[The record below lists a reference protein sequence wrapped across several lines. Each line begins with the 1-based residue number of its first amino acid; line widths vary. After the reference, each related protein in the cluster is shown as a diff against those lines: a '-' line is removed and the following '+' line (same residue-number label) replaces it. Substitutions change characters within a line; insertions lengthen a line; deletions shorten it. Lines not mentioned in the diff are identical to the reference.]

1 MGITLGLKTYTNDL
15 TNFQQKVFEGCSTKL
30 FFTTLAMLIPLIYDF
45 WYENSKI
52 EKLKEEINL
61 NKKIWKERINNPGE
75 GFRKKAFRREYYIN
89 NLIMEE
95 NSAINPAGFFKEY
108 FLGFLLLILIQLFSN
123 YSCNP
128 TTDYFIEKFLFE
140 NNFTKIKQNN
150 SSIMF
155 FCFNIYNLLNFCLN
169 LVINY
174 FNMGNKIKI
183 LMLIQ
188 NIFFLNV
195 LIFSFSLT
203 CNLEMIFPILIII
216 IINSLIIVTK
226 MKLHKELNK
235 QNEEYQ
241 NLIIFQDDEAMI
253 ENYIQG

>member
-1 MGITLGLKTYTNDL
+1 M
-15 TNFQQKVFEGCSTKL
+15 V
-30 FFTTLAMLIPLIYDF
+30 
-45 WYENSKI
+45 
-52 EKLKEEINL
+52 
-61 NKKIWKERINNPGE
+61 WKERINNPGE

-95 NSAINPAGFFKEY
+95 NSAINPAGFFKE
-108 FLGFLLLILIQLFSN
+108 
-123 YSCNP
+123 
-128 TTDYFIEKFLFE
+128 YFIEKFLFE

>member
-1 MGITLGLKTYTNDL
+1 MG
-15 TNFQQKVFEGCSTKL
+15 
-30 FFTTLAMLIPLIYDF
+30 
-45 WYENSKI
+45 
-52 EKLKEEINL
+52 
-61 NKKIWKERINNPGE
+61 
-75 GFRKKAFRREYYIN
+75 
-89 NLIMEE
+89 
-95 NSAINPAGFFKEY
+95 
-108 FLGFLLLILIQLFSN
+108 
-123 YSCNP
+123 

-226 MKLHKELNK
+226 MKKLRRLKRR
-235 QNEEYQ
+235 Y
-241 NLIIFQDDEAMI
+241 F
-253 ENYIQG
+253 